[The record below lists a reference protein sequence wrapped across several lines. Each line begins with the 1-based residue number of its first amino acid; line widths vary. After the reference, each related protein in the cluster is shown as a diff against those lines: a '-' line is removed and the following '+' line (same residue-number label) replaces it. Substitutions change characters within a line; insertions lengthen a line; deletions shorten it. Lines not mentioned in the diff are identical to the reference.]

1 MASAKQKKAL
11 AILVESGGKTPVG
24 RAMVEAGY
32 SPATAKTPQKLTESK
47 AFSQIMEEAGITD
60 IKLSEVLKDGLEATK
75 AVVMG
80 KESAESFVDVQP
92 DYAIR
97 HKYLETGLK
106 MKGLV
111 PKSDAI
117 TPALHFHNHQTEQKE
132 KYKL

>member
-1 MASAKQKKAL
+1 MASERQKKAL
-11 AILVESGGKTPVG
+11 AILVESGGKASVSG
-24 RAMVEAGY
+24 AMREAGY

-47 AFSQIMEEAGITD
+47 AFAQIMEESGITD

-80 KESAESFVDVQP
+80 KESTESFVDVQP

-111 PKSDAI
+111 PKDAMPGSNFI
-117 TPALHFHNHQTEQKE
+117 QINNTLKG
-132 KYKL
+132 KYDD

>member
-1 MASAKQKKAL
+1 M
-11 AILVESGGKTPVG
+11 
-24 RAMVEAGY
+24 REAGY

-47 AFSQIMEEAGITD
+47 AFAQIMEESGITD

-80 KESAESFVDVQP
+80 KESTESFVDVQP

-111 PKSDAI
+111 PKDAMPGSNFI
-117 TPALHFHNHQTEQKE
+117 QINNTLKG
-132 KYKL
+132 KYDD